1 MSRVIASTLPGT
13 RPSRAIETVDDGA
26 IIEFDMLDAS
36 GGQLTANSTVEDLA
50 TLDFERVDQVNGP
63 IAVRGAAPGDT
74 LQIDLLEFEPAD
86 WGWTASIPGF
96 GLLADQF
103 PDPYLRITAVPG
115 AGERAE
121 FLPGIRVPIVPFCGE
136 VGVAPE
142 TGPRSTIPPDLH
154 GGNMDTRHLIAGSTL
169 FLPVFHDGAR
179 LSMGDG
185 HAAQGDGEVCGTAI
199 ETPMRAVVRVTV
211 RKDLHLTGP
220 EFLDGRTSKRRPT
233 GRRYATDGIGPDL
246 NGAARDAISRMIDWL
261 GREHGLAPVDAYLL
275 SRSRSTCASARSWT
289 CRTCSS
295 RPTARCR
302 SSIEVAAASGGR
314 RSMRARPRRPSPPTR
329 VDGVRAAVPT
339 AGRNTSRC
347 RRPSRSPTSGGT
359 RSIGCAECRDRDV
372 RGSGSSPRRAP
383 RNAGIIGS
391 PRGRARRRA

>member
-1 MSRVIASTLPGT
+1 MATTPVIHVGRDRFHLAWDPAI
-13 RPSRAIETVDDGA
+13 PAIETVSSGA
-26 IIEFDMLDAS
+26 VVEFDMLDAS
-36 GGQLTANSTVEDLA
+36 CGQLTSDCTVEDLA
-50 TLDFERVDQVNGP
+50 RLDFARVDQVNGP
-63 IAVRGAAPGDT
+63 IAVEGAEPGDT

-103 PDPYLRITAVPG
+103 PDPYVRVTRVPG

-121 FLPGIRVPIVPFCGE
+121 FLPGVRVPVVPFCGE

-142 TGPRSTIPPDLH
+142 TGPKSTIPPDLH

-199 ETPMRAVVRVTV
+199 ETPMRALVQLTV

-220 EFLDGRTSKRRPT
+220 EFLTADVPATAG

-246 NGAARDAISRMIDWL
+246 NEAARDAVRRMIDWL
-261 GREHGLAPVDAYLL
+261 GREHGIAPVDAYLL
-275 SRSRSTCASARSWT
+275 TSVAIDLRISEIVDM
-289 CRTCSS
+289 
-295 RPTARCR
+295 PNVVVTAHCPL
-302 SSIEVAAASGGR
+302 SIF
-314 RSMRARPRRPSPPTR
+314 
-329 VDGVRAAVPT
+329 D
-339 AGRNTSRC
+339 
-347 RRPSRSPTSGGT
+347 
-359 RSIGCAECRDRDV
+359 
-372 RGSGSSPRRAP
+372 
-383 RNAGIIGS
+383 
-391 PRGRARRRA
+391 